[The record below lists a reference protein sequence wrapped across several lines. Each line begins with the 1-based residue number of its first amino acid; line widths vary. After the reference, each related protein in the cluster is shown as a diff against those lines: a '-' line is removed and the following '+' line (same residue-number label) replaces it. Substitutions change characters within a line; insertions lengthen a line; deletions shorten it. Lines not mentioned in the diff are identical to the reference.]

1 MRRGL
6 GWSERLKA
14 PRMISHQGAL
24 FQMGTERIQDGSP
37 SFRIKLRISIIQL
50 VPVRR
55 NWANQA
61 KARKGGGKKTEPESG
76 MSYGAHRTIRY
87 ICDHTDS
94 SQPAVARGLVVI
106 IFRAGTQGSW

>member
-14 PRMISHQGAL
+14 PRMVSHQGAR

-55 NWANQA
+55 NSADQSKGGTGAGEWGGETESCWALQRHSLRRLTA
-61 KARKGGGKKTEPESG
+61 QSLTAGGEARK
-76 MSYGAHRTIRY
+76 
-87 ICDHTDS
+87 
-94 SQPAVARGLVVI
+94 
-106 IFRAGTQGSW
+106 